1 MIAYPDE
8 YCKDGV
14 TVTTN
19 VEDITDDDSENMPA
33 DGGDVGNVDG
43 EDGADYAGG
52 VDEGVSEED
61 FSDEVNSDD
70 NAGDAD
76 NADNAD
82 DNAVGEVIF
91 ADSEDRV

>member
-1 MIAYPDE
+1 
-8 YCKDGV
+8 
-14 TVTTN
+14 
-19 VEDITDDDSENMPA
+19 MPA
-33 DGGDVGNVDG
+33 DGEDVGNADG
-43 EDGADYAGG
+43 EDGAD
-52 VDEGVSEED
+52 EGVSEEG

-70 NAGDAD
+70 NSGDAD